1 MLAMHSKIT
10 TPNDP
15 VWLARWLNLK
25 NNFHWHE
32 ETEIVYCQS
41 GRAWVFIEDK
51 ELKISEGETVFIP
64 SKQIHKI
71 ESLDGAVI
79 ITVLIDGDL
88 AASVT
93 ELTPRSEKLTQKYD
107 IVSYYET
114 IKAEQIEKNSFYSS
128 IIKAE
133 TLKLLV
139 NILRFEPLG
148 KEEISDPSEYG
159 NYKQIL
165 SELQRDFASI
175 TFEEACS
182 RYYYSPSH
190 FSRLMVKL
198 TGTSFTKYINILRI
212 SNAVDLLQNDNEISV
227 SDVAERCG
235 FSTLRS
241 FNRCFKELTG
251 YPPTEIPK
259 NYRLFPELRKGAVL
273 NGPTHGTSIVL
284 L

>member
-1 MLAMHSKIT
+1 M
-10 TPNDP
+10 
-15 VWLARWLNLK
+15 
-25 NNFHWHE
+25 
-32 ETEIVYCQS
+32 
-41 GRAWVFIEDK
+41 
-51 ELKISEGETVFIP
+51 
-64 SKQIHKI
+64 
-71 ESLDGAVI
+71 
-79 ITVLIDGDL
+79 LIDSDL

-182 RYYYSPSH
+182 RYNYSPSH